1 MKYAVKFLMT
11 ATLVLNMAVLPVFA
25 QETKQKNTAAS
36 AQELFKTE
44 AAAPNDLIT
53 IDQAVNAALEQNSSV
68 LIAQKT
74 AQIYDQ
80 QVKQYWSYVYPSVKL
95 EGTYTR
101 ALRPQSMITSL
112 GSFRFNLDNAT
123 SASAEASLLLWKGG
137 AVSAGINIGKMYSQS
152 GYLQLKET
160 QNNIKNLVS
169 TLCYGIILSHAA
181 AQVEQLSLDISKDHL
196 KEIEL
201 KYKQGLASDLDVLNQ
216 QVKVANSEPS
226 LIKARNNYDLGLL
239 QLRRLLNKDPEE
251 PLFLTWQIG
260 DVLDI
265 KTPELGEL
273 YAMAEESRPEIV
285 ISSLNVKIAEEQ
297 IKIARADHFGEVSAF
312 INAKHTGSSDSI
324 IIPTS
329 SDNSSY
335 GTNAGLK
342 ISIPLFEGFRISS
355 VVKQK
360 QLAYEQVLLQNQDVK
375 RNVRI
380 AVKTAWLNLQE
391 SRRRISA
398 TQDTIAQAMK
408 NLERTTL
415 RYRNGLASRLDLDDS
430 ALALHDAQVL
440 YVQAVHDALT
450 ALSDLNYAVG
460 KEVII
465 K

>member
-1 MKYAVKFLMT
+1 MKYAVNIMLSAAVFLN
-11 ATLVLNMAVLPVFA
+11 AAVLPVCA
-25 QETKQKNTAAS
+25 LETKQKNSAA

-44 AAAPNDLIT
+44 ETGIGGLIT
-53 IDQAVNAALEQNSSV
+53 IEEAVNAALAQNSSV

-101 ALRPQSMITSL
+101 ALRPQSTITSM
-112 GSFRFNLDNAT
+112 GSFRFSLDNAT

-137 AVSAGINIGKMYSQS
+137 AVNAGINMGKMYSQS

-160 QNNIKNLVS
+160 QNNIKNMVS

-181 AQVEQLSLDISKDHL
+181 AQVEQLNRDIAKDHL

-201 KYKQGLASDLDVLNQ
+201 KYKQGLASDLDVLSQ

-226 LIKARNNYDLGLL
+226 LIKAINNYDLGLL

-251 PLFLTWQIG
+251 ALYLTWKIG
-260 DVLDI
+260 EVLDT

-273 YAMAEESRPEIV
+273 YAMAEEARPELV

-312 INAKHTGSSDSI
+312 INAKHTGSSDSV
-324 IIPTS
+324 IIPTA

-360 QLAYEQVLLQNQDVK
+360 QLAYEQALLQDQDVK

-391 SRRRISA
+391 SRKRINA
-398 TQDTIAQAMK
+398 TQDTIAQANK

-415 RYRNGLASRLDLDDS
+415 RYKNGLSSRLDLDDS
-430 ALALHDAQVL
+430 ALALHDAQVQ

-450 ALSDLNYAVG
+450 AIADLNYAVG

>member
-1 MKYAVKFLMT
+1 MKYAVNVILS
-11 ATLVLNMAVLPVFA
+11 AAVLLNAAVLPIGA
-25 QETKQKNTAAS
+25 EETKQKNSTT

-44 AAAPNDLIT
+44 ETGIGGLIT
-53 IDQAVNAALEQNSSV
+53 IDQAVNVALEQNSSV
-68 LIAQKT
+68 VIAQKT

-80 QVKQYWSYVYPSVKL
+80 QVRQYWSYVYPSIKL
-95 EGTYTR
+95 EGSYSR
-101 ALRPQSMITSL
+101 ALRPQSTITSM
-112 GSFRFNLDNAT
+112 GSFRFSLDNAT

-137 AVSAGINIGKMYSQS
+137 AVSAGINMGKMYSQS

-160 QNNIKNLVS
+160 QNNIKNMVS
-169 TLCYGIILSHAA
+169 TLCYGIVLSHAV
-181 AQVEQLSLDISKDHL
+181 AQVEQMNLDISKDHL
-196 KEIEL
+196 KEIQL
-201 KYKQGLASDLDVLNQ
+201 KYKQGLASDLDVLTQ

-226 LIKARNNYDLGLL
+226 LIKALNNYDLGLL

-251 PLFLTWQIG
+251 PLYLTWEIG
-260 DVLDI
+260 EVLDT

-273 YAMAEESRPEIV
+273 YAMAEEGRPEIV
-285 ISSLNVKIAEEQ
+285 ISALNVKIAEEQ

-312 INAKHTGSSDSI
+312 VNAKHTGSSDSV

-342 ISIPLFEGFRISS
+342 ISIPLFEGFRVSS

-360 QLAYEQVLLQNQDVK
+360 QLAYEQAVLQDQDAK

-391 SRRRISA
+391 SRKRIGA

-430 ALALHDAQVL
+430 ALALHDAQVQ

-450 ALSDLNYAVG
+450 AIADLNYAVG

>member
-1 MKYAVKFLMT
+1 MKYAVNVILS
-11 ATLVLNMAVLPVFA
+11 AAVLLNAAVLPIGA
-25 QETKQKNTAAS
+25 EETKQKNSTT

-44 AAAPNDLIT
+44 ETGIGGLIT
-53 IDQAVNAALEQNSSV
+53 IDQAVNVALEQNSSV
-68 LIAQKT
+68 VIAQKT

-80 QVKQYWSYVYPSVKL
+80 QVRQYWSYVYPSIKL
-95 EGTYTR
+95 EGSYSR
-101 ALRPQSMITSL
+101 ALRPQSTITSM
-112 GSFRFNLDNAT
+112 GSFRFSLDNAT

-137 AVSAGINIGKMYSQS
+137 AVSAGINMGKMYSQS

-160 QNNIKNLVS
+160 QNNIKNMVS
-169 TLCYGIILSHAA
+169 TLCYGIVLSHAV
-181 AQVEQLSLDISKDHL
+181 AQVEQMNLDISKDHL
-196 KEIEL
+196 KEIQL
-201 KYKQGLASDLDVLNQ
+201 KYKQGLASDLDVLTQ

-226 LIKARNNYDLGLL
+226 LIKALNNYDLGLL

-251 PLFLTWQIG
+251 PLYLTWEIG
-260 DVLDI
+260 EVLDT

-273 YAMAEESRPEIV
+273 YAMAEEGRPEIV
-285 ISSLNVKIAEEQ
+285 ISALNVKIAEEQ

-312 INAKHTGSSDSI
+312 INAKHTGSSDSV

-342 ISIPLFEGFRISS
+342 ISIPLFEGFRVSS

-360 QLAYEQVLLQNQDVK
+360 QLAYEQAVLQDQDAK

-391 SRRRISA
+391 SRKRIGA

-430 ALALHDAQVL
+430 ALALHDAQVQ

-450 ALSDLNYAVG
+450 AIADLNYAVG

>member
-1 MKYAVKFLMT
+1 MKYAVNVMLTAAIFLN
-11 ATLVLNMAVLPVFA
+11 AAVLPIGA
-25 QETKQKNTAAS
+25 EEIKQKNSAT

-44 AAAPNDLIT
+44 ETGIGGLIT
-53 IDQAVNAALEQNSSV
+53 IDQAVNVALEQNSSV
-68 LIAQKT
+68 VIAQKT

-80 QVKQYWSYVYPSVKL
+80 QVRQYWSYVYPSIKL
-95 EGTYTR
+95 EGSYTR
-101 ALRPQSMITSL
+101 ALRPQSTITSM
-112 GSFRFNLDNAT
+112 GSFRFSLDNAT
-123 SASAEASLLLWKGG
+123 SGSAEASLLLWKGG
-137 AVSAGINIGKMYSQS
+137 AVSAGINMGKMYSQS

-160 QNNIKNLVS
+160 QNNIKNMVS
-169 TLCYGIILSHAA
+169 TLCYGIILSHAV
-181 AQVEQLSLDISKDHL
+181 AQVEQFNLDISKDHL
-196 KEIEL
+196 KEIQL
-201 KYKQGLASDLDVLNQ
+201 KYKQGLASDLDILTQ
-216 QVKVANSEPS
+216 QVKVANNEPS
-226 LIKARNNYDLGLL
+226 LIKALNNYDLGLL
-239 QLRRLLNKDPEE
+239 QLRRLLNKDPED
-251 PLFLTWQIG
+251 PLYLTWQI
-260 DVLDI
+260 DEVLDT
-265 KTPELGEL
+265 KTPELSEL
-273 YAMAEESRPEIV
+273 YTMAEESRPEIV

-312 INAKHTGSSDSI
+312 VNAKHTGSSDSI

-342 ISIPLFEGFRISS
+342 VSIPLFEGFRVSS

-360 QLAYEQVLLQNQDVK
+360 QLAYEQALLQDQDAK

-391 SRRRISA
+391 SRKRISA

-430 ALALHDAQVL
+430 ALSLHDAQVQ

-450 ALSDLNYAVG
+450 AIADLNYAVG

>member
-1 MKYAVKFLMT
+1 MKYAVNVMLS
-11 ATLVLNMAVLPVFA
+11 AAVLLNAAVLPIGA
-25 QETKQKNTAAS
+25 EEIQQKNSTT

-44 AAAPNDLIT
+44 ETGIGGLIT
-53 IDQAVNAALEQNSSV
+53 IDQAVNVALEQNSSV
-68 LIAQKT
+68 VIAQKT

-80 QVKQYWSYVYPSVKL
+80 QVRQYWSYVYPSIKL
-95 EGTYTR
+95 EGSYSR
-101 ALRPQSMITSL
+101 ALRPQSTITSM
-112 GSFRFNLDNAT
+112 GSFRFSLDNAT

-137 AVSAGINIGKMYSQS
+137 AVSAGINMGKMYSQS

-160 QNNIKNLVS
+160 QNNIKNMVS
-169 TLCYGIILSHAA
+169 TLCYGIVLSHAV
-181 AQVEQLSLDISKDHL
+181 AQVEQMNLDISKDHL
-196 KEIEL
+196 KEIQL

-226 LIKARNNYDLGLL
+226 LIKALNNYDLGLL

-251 PLFLTWQIG
+251 PLYLTWEIG
-260 DVLDI
+260 EVLDT

-273 YAMAEESRPEIV
+273 YAMAEEGRPEIV
-285 ISSLNVKIAEEQ
+285 ISALNVKIAEEQ

-312 INAKHTGSSDSI
+312 INAKHTGSSDSV

-329 SDNSSY
+329 SYNSSY

-342 ISIPLFEGFRISS
+342 ISIPLFEGFRVSS

-360 QLAYEQVLLQNQDVK
+360 QLAYEQAVLQDQDAK

-391 SRRRISA
+391 SRKRIGA

-430 ALALHDAQVL
+430 ALALHDAQVQ

-450 ALSDLNYAVG
+450 AIADLNYAVG

>member
-1 MKYAVKFLMT
+1 MKYAVNVILS
-11 ATLVLNMAVLPVFA
+11 AAVLLNAAVLPIGA
-25 QETKQKNTAAS
+25 EETKQKNSTT

-44 AAAPNDLIT
+44 ETGIGGLIT
-53 IDQAVNAALEQNSSV
+53 IDQAVNVALEQNSSV
-68 LIAQKT
+68 VIAQKT

-80 QVKQYWSYVYPSVKL
+80 QVRQYWSYVYPSVKL
-95 EGTYTR
+95 EGSYSR
-101 ALRPQSMITSL
+101 ALRPQSTITSM
-112 GSFRFNLDNAT
+112 GSFRFSLDNAT

-137 AVSAGINIGKMYSQS
+137 AVSAGINMGKMYSQS

-160 QNNIKNLVS
+160 QNNIKNMVS
-169 TLCYGIILSHAA
+169 TLCYGIVLSHAV
-181 AQVEQLSLDISKDHL
+181 AQVEQMNLDISKDHL
-196 KEIEL
+196 KEIQL
-201 KYKQGLASDLDVLNQ
+201 KYKQGLASDLDVLTQ

-226 LIKARNNYDLGLL
+226 LIKALNNYDLGLL

-251 PLFLTWQIG
+251 PLYLTWEIG
-260 DVLDI
+260 EVLDT

-273 YAMAEESRPEIV
+273 YAMAEEGRPEIV
-285 ISSLNVKIAEEQ
+285 ISALNVKIAEEQ

-312 INAKHTGSSDSI
+312 INAKHTGSSDSV

-342 ISIPLFEGFRISS
+342 ISIPLFEGFRVSS

-360 QLAYEQVLLQNQDVK
+360 QLAYEQAVLQDQDAK

-391 SRRRISA
+391 SRKRIGA

-430 ALALHDAQVL
+430 ALALHDAQVQ

-450 ALSDLNYAVG
+450 AIADLNYAVG

>member
-1 MKYAVKFLMT
+1 MKYAVNVILS
-11 ATLVLNMAVLPVFA
+11 AAVLLNAAVLPIGA
-25 QETKQKNTAAS
+25 EETKQKNSTT

-44 AAAPNDLIT
+44 ETGIGGLIT
-53 IDQAVNAALEQNSSV
+53 IDQAVNVALEQNSSV
-68 LIAQKT
+68 VIAQKT

-80 QVKQYWSYVYPSVKL
+80 QVRQYWSYVYPSVKV
-95 EGTYTR
+95 EGSYSR
-101 ALRPQSMITSL
+101 ALRPQSTITSM
-112 GSFRFNLDNAT
+112 GSFRFSLDNAT

-137 AVSAGINIGKMYSQS
+137 AVSAGINMGKMYSQS

-160 QNNIKNLVS
+160 QNNIKNMVS
-169 TLCYGIILSHAA
+169 TLCYGIVLSHAV
-181 AQVEQLSLDISKDHL
+181 AQVEQMNLDISKDHL
-196 KEIEL
+196 KEIQL
-201 KYKQGLASDLDVLNQ
+201 KYKQGLASDLDVLTQ

-226 LIKARNNYDLGLL
+226 LIKALNNYDLGLL

-251 PLFLTWQIG
+251 PLYLTWEIG
-260 DVLDI
+260 EVLDT

-273 YAMAEESRPEIV
+273 YAMAEEGRPEIV
-285 ISSLNVKIAEEQ
+285 ISALNVKIAEEQ

-312 INAKHTGSSDSI
+312 VNAKHTGSSDSV

-342 ISIPLFEGFRISS
+342 ISIPLFEGFRVSS

-360 QLAYEQVLLQNQDVK
+360 QLAYEQAVLQDQDAK

-391 SRRRISA
+391 SRKRIGA

-430 ALALHDAQVL
+430 ALALHDAQVQ

-450 ALSDLNYAVG
+450 AIADLNYAVG

>member
-1 MKYAVKFLMT
+1 MKYAVNVILS
-11 ATLVLNMAVLPVFA
+11 AAVLLNAAVLPIGA
-25 QETKQKNTAAS
+25 EETKQKNSTT

-44 AAAPNDLIT
+44 ETGIGGLIT
-53 IDQAVNAALEQNSSV
+53 IDQAVNVALEQNSSV
-68 LIAQKT
+68 VIAQKT

-80 QVKQYWSYVYPSVKL
+80 QVRQYWSYVYPSVKV
-95 EGTYTR
+95 EGSYSR
-101 ALRPQSMITSL
+101 ALRPQSTITSM
-112 GSFRFNLDNAT
+112 GSFRFSLDNAT

-137 AVSAGINIGKMYSQS
+137 AISAGINMGKMYSQS

-160 QNNIKNLVS
+160 QNNIKNMVS
-169 TLCYGIILSHAA
+169 TLCYGIVLSHAV
-181 AQVEQLSLDISKDHL
+181 AQVEQMNLDISKDHL
-196 KEIEL
+196 KEIQL
-201 KYKQGLASDLDVLNQ
+201 KYKQGLASDLDVLTQ

-226 LIKARNNYDLGLL
+226 LIKALNNYDLGLL

-251 PLFLTWQIG
+251 PLYLTWEIG
-260 DVLDI
+260 EVLDT

-273 YAMAEESRPEIV
+273 YAMAEEGRPEIV
-285 ISSLNVKIAEEQ
+285 ISALNVKIAEEQ

-312 INAKHTGSSDSI
+312 INAKHTGSSDSV

-342 ISIPLFEGFRISS
+342 ISIPLFEGFRVSS

-360 QLAYEQVLLQNQDVK
+360 QLAYEQAVLQDQDAK

-391 SRRRISA
+391 SRKRIGA

-430 ALALHDAQVL
+430 ALALHDAQVQ

-450 ALSDLNYAVG
+450 AIADLNYAVG

>member
-1 MKYAVKFLMT
+1 MKYAVNVILS
-11 ATLVLNMAVLPVFA
+11 AAVLLNAAVLPIGA
-25 QETKQKNTAAS
+25 EEIKQKSSTT

-44 AAAPNDLIT
+44 ETGIGGLIS
-53 IDQAVNAALEQNSSV
+53 IDQAVNVALEQNSSV
-68 LIAQKT
+68 VIAQKT

-80 QVKQYWSYVYPSVKL
+80 QVRQYWSYVYPSVKL
-95 EGTYTR
+95 EGSYSR
-101 ALRPQSMITSL
+101 ALRPQSTITSM
-112 GSFRFNLDNAT
+112 GSFRFSLDNAT

-137 AVSAGINIGKMYSQS
+137 AVSAGINMGKMYSQS

-160 QNNIKNLVS
+160 QNNIKNMVS
-169 TLCYGIILSHAA
+169 TLCYGIVLSHAV
-181 AQVEQLSLDISKDHL
+181 AQVEQMNLDISKDHL
-196 KEIEL
+196 KEIQL
-201 KYKQGLASDLDVLNQ
+201 KYKQGLASDLDVLTQ

-226 LIKARNNYDLGLL
+226 LIKALNNYDLGLL

-251 PLFLTWQIG
+251 PLYLTWEIG
-260 DVLDI
+260 EVLDT

-273 YAMAEESRPEIV
+273 YAMAEEGRPEIV
-285 ISSLNVKIAEEQ
+285 ISALNVKIAEEQ

-312 INAKHTGSSDSI
+312 INAKHTGSSDSV

-342 ISIPLFEGFRISS
+342 ISIPLFEGFRVSS

-360 QLAYEQVLLQNQDVK
+360 QLAYEQAVLQDQDAK

-391 SRRRISA
+391 SRKRIGA

-430 ALALHDAQVL
+430 ALALHDAQVQ

-450 ALSDLNYAVG
+450 AIADLNYAVG

>member
-1 MKYAVKFLMT
+1 MKYAVNVILS
-11 ATLVLNMAVLPVFA
+11 AAVLLNAAVLPIGA
-25 QETKQKNTAAS
+25 EETKQKNSTT

-44 AAAPNDLIT
+44 ETGIGGLIT
-53 IDQAVNAALEQNSSV
+53 IDQAVNVALEQNSSV
-68 LIAQKT
+68 VIAQKT

-80 QVKQYWSYVYPSVKL
+80 QVRQYWSYVYPSIKL
-95 EGTYTR
+95 EGSYSR
-101 ALRPQSMITSL
+101 ALRPQSTITSM
-112 GSFRFNLDNAT
+112 GSFRFSLDNAT

-137 AVSAGINIGKMYSQS
+137 AVSAGINMGKMYSQS

-160 QNNIKNLVS
+160 QNNIKNMVS
-169 TLCYGIILSHAA
+169 TLCYGIVLSHAV
-181 AQVEQLSLDISKDHL
+181 AQVEQMNLDISKDHL
-196 KEIEL
+196 KEIQL
-201 KYKQGLASDLDVLNQ
+201 KYKQGLASDLDVLTQ

-226 LIKARNNYDLGLL
+226 LIKALNNYDLGLL

-251 PLFLTWQIG
+251 PLYLTWEIG
-260 DVLDI
+260 EVLDT

-273 YAMAEESRPEIV
+273 YAMAEEGRPEIV
-285 ISSLNVKIAEEQ
+285 ISALNVKIAEEQ

-312 INAKHTGSSDSI
+312 INAKHTGSSDSV

-342 ISIPLFEGFRISS
+342 ISIPLFEGFRVSS

-360 QLAYEQVLLQNQDVK
+360 QLAYEQAVLQDQDAK

-391 SRRRISA
+391 SRKRIGA
-398 TQDTIAQAMK
+398 MQDTIAQAMK

-430 ALALHDAQVL
+430 ALALHDAQVQ

-450 ALSDLNYAVG
+450 AIADLNYAVG

>member
-1 MKYAVKFLMT
+1 MKYAVNVILS
-11 ATLVLNMAVLPVFA
+11 AAVLLNAAVLPIGA
-25 QETKQKNTAAS
+25 EEIKQKNSTT

-44 AAAPNDLIT
+44 ETGIGGLIT
-53 IDQAVNAALEQNSSV
+53 IDQAVNVALEQNSSV
-68 LIAQKT
+68 VIAQKT

-80 QVKQYWSYVYPSVKL
+80 QVRQYWSYVYPSVKL
-95 EGTYTR
+95 EGSYSR
-101 ALRPQSMITSL
+101 ALRPQSTITSM
-112 GSFRFNLDNAT
+112 GSFRFSLDNAT

-137 AVSAGINIGKMYSQS
+137 AVIAGINMGKMYSQS

-160 QNNIKNLVS
+160 QNNIKNMVS
-169 TLCYGIILSHAA
+169 TLCYGIVLSHAV
-181 AQVEQLSLDISKDHL
+181 AQVEQMNLDISKDHL
-196 KEIEL
+196 KEIQL
-201 KYKQGLASDLDVLNQ
+201 KYKQGLASDLDVLTQ

-226 LIKARNNYDLGLL
+226 LIKALNNYDLGLL

-251 PLFLTWQIG
+251 PLYLTWEIG
-260 DVLDI
+260 EVLDT

-273 YAMAEESRPEIV
+273 YAMAEEGRPEIV

-312 INAKHTGSSDSI
+312 VNAKHTGSSDSV

-342 ISIPLFEGFRISS
+342 ISIPLFEGFRVSS

-360 QLAYEQVLLQNQDVK
+360 QLAYEQAVLQDQDAK

-391 SRRRISA
+391 SRKRIGA

-430 ALALHDAQVL
+430 ALALHDAQVQ

-450 ALSDLNYAVG
+450 AIADLNYAVG

>member
-1 MKYAVKFLMT
+1 MKYAVNVILS
-11 ATLVLNMAVLPVFA
+11 AAVLLNAAVLPIGA
-25 QETKQKNTAAS
+25 EETKQKNSTT

-44 AAAPNDLIT
+44 ETGIGGLIT
-53 IDQAVNAALEQNSSV
+53 IDQAVNVALEQNSSV
-68 LIAQKT
+68 VIAQKT

-80 QVKQYWSYVYPSVKL
+80 QVRQYWSYVYPSVKL
-95 EGTYTR
+95 EGSYSR
-101 ALRPQSMITSL
+101 ALRPQSTITSM
-112 GSFRFNLDNAT
+112 GSFRFSLDNAT

-137 AVSAGINIGKMYSQS
+137 AVSAGINMGKMYSQS

-160 QNNIKNLVS
+160 QNNIKNMVS
-169 TLCYGIILSHAA
+169 TLCYGIVLSHAV
-181 AQVEQLSLDISKDHL
+181 AQVEQMNLDISKDHL
-196 KEIEL
+196 KEIQL
-201 KYKQGLASDLDVLNQ
+201 KYKQGLASDLDVLTQ

-226 LIKARNNYDLGLL
+226 LIKALNNYDLGLL

-251 PLFLTWQIG
+251 PLYLTWEIG
-260 DVLDI
+260 EVLDT

-273 YAMAEESRPEIV
+273 YAMAEEGRPEIV
-285 ISSLNVKIAEEQ
+285 ISALNVKIAEEQ

-312 INAKHTGSSDSI
+312 VNAKHTGSSDSV

-342 ISIPLFEGFRISS
+342 ISIPLFEGFRVSS

-360 QLAYEQVLLQNQDVK
+360 QLAYEQAVLQDQDAK

-391 SRRRISA
+391 SRKRIGA
-398 TQDTIAQAMK
+398 MQDTIAQAMK

-430 ALALHDAQVL
+430 ALALHDAQVQ

-450 ALSDLNYAVG
+450 AIADLNYAVG